1 VPEIIDPVLESIL
14 LKQIVK
20 VGGAPSIKVGDNMV
34 PYEPSFKLYI
44 TTRLPNPHYPPET
57 CVKVN
62 LLNFMATFEGLK
74 DQMLGVTVKQERPDL
89 EEKRQKLVVQDAQNK
104 KSLKEIED
112 QILELL
118 AKSEGN
124 ILDDA
129 VLISTLAEAKIT
141 SNKIE
146 IQVKQALKTKAVIDK
161 GTRMHLV
168 LAAYGTV
175 GLRLCW
181 KDAPSCIED
190 GVVVVC
196 LCVFCV
202 CVVSFW

>member
-1 VPEIIDPVLESIL
+1 
-14 LKQIVK
+14 
-20 VGGAPSIKVGDNMV
+20 M
-34 PYEPSFKLYI
+34 
-44 TTRLPNPHYPPET
+44 
-57 CVKVN
+57 KVN

-181 KDAPSCIED
+181 EDAMLSKED

-196 LCVFCV
+196 LCVCVFVCLCV
-202 CVVSFW
+202 CCGFLVTF

>member
-1 VPEIIDPVLESIL
+1 
-14 LKQIVK
+14 
-20 VGGAPSIKVGDNMV
+20 M
-34 PYEPSFKLYI
+34 
-44 TTRLPNPHYPPET
+44 
-57 CVKVN
+57 KVN

-161 GTRMHLV
+161 GTKMHLV

-181 KDAPSCIED
+181 EDATSCIED
-190 GVVVVC
+190 GVVVVVVC
-196 LCVFCV
+196 VLCVCCEFLV
-202 CVVSFW
+202 TLFDSDFFLFFVIFLTLFVLLWFILFSAS